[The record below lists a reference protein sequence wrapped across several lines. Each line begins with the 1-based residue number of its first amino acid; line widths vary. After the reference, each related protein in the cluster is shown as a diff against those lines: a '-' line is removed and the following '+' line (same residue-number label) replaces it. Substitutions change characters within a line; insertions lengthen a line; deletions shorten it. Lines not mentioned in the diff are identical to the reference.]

1 MTDPAG
7 LLRLD
12 GRVAVVAGG
21 AGAIG
26 SAIAARLAGCGA
38 RVFSL
43 DLSDQRTPTGMT
55 AWRCDLTQPPEVTSA
70 IARVHRDAGTL
81 DIVVHA
87 AGTTRDAQVWKLTDD
102 DWRVVMATNLDTAF
116 TLTRAATPFLRQG
129 GGGSIVLMSSI
140 NGTRGKIGQA
150 AYAASKAGIDALAR
164 TAARELGAFGIRVN
178 AVAPGWIDT
187 PMTAAVPAEF
197 RARAIEESALGR
209 VGEPDDVARAVLF
222 LVSDLGRHVTGQ
234 VLRVDGGQLIG

>member
-1 MTDPAG
+1 MTSAAD

-26 SAIAARLAGCGA
+26 SAIAMRLAACGA
-38 RVFSL
+38 RVYAL
-43 DLSDQRTPTGMT
+43 DLAGHSGPDGAATVT
-55 AWRCDLTQPPEVTSA
+55 CDLTQSSEVTAA
-70 IARVHRDAGTL
+70 IAHVGREAGRL

-87 AGTTRDAQVWKLTDD
+87 AGITRDARVWKLTDE
-102 DWRVVMATNLDTAF
+102 DWRAVLAVNLDSAF
-116 TLTRAATPFLRQG
+116 VLVRAATPLLRAG
-129 GGGSIVLMSSI
+129 GGGSVVLISSI

-150 AYAASKAGIDALAR
+150 AYAASKAGLEALTR
-164 TAARELGAFGIRVN
+164 TAARELGGFSVRVN

-187 PMTAAVPAEF
+187 PMTAAVPADF
-197 RARAIEESALGR
+197 RRHAVEETALGR

-222 LVSDLGRHVTGQ
+222 LVTDLGRHVTGQ
-234 VLRVDGGQLIG
+234 VVRVDGGQVIG